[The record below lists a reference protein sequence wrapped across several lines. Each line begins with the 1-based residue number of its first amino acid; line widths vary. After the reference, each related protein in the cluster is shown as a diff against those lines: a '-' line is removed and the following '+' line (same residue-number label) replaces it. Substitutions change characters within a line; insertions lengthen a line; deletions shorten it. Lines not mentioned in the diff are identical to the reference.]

1 MRDRDRRILTL
12 ALPIIGGMVSQNV
25 LNLVDTAMVG
35 SLGDAAIAAVGTGG
49 FANFL
54 AIALVTGLAAGV
66 QAMAAR
72 RKGEGRDDETAVPLN
87 GALVLAAIVS
97 IPITIALWFVVPVL
111 FPLLNPDPEVVAGGV
126 PYLRA
131 RVLAMIAVGMN
142 FSFRGYWNAV
152 DLSRL
157 YLRTLLVMHACNIF
171 LNWVLI
177 FGHLGMPAL
186 GAHGAGIASAIAT
199 FVGTAYYFA
208 LGRRHATHAGFLHG
222 LPSRETFATIIR
234 LALPTGL
241 QQLLYAAGFTLL
253 FWIVAQ
259 AGLAAGRDATS
270 EVAAANVVINV
281 TLVALLPGLGLGIAS
296 ASLVGQALGRKDP
309 EDARR
314 WAWDVV
320 RVAAVVMTLLGLP
333 MLLLPDLILSAF
345 LHDPGTLA
353 LARGPL
359 RVVGAMI
366 VVDSVGMVLGNSL
379 MGAGATRTVMLVSVC
394 TQWGFFLPL
403 AYVVGVVLGH
413 GLMGVWLM
421 QVVYRALGAAVM
433 AWLWRRGG
441 WAKIDV

>member
-1 MRDRDRRILTL
+1 MRDRDQRILTL

-35 SLGDAAIAAVGTGG
+35 TLGDAALAAVGTGG

-54 AIALVTGLAAGV
+54 AIAFVTGLSTGV

-87 GALVLAAIVS
+87 GALVLAALVS
-97 IPITIALWFVVPVL
+97 LPVTVALWFVVPVAY
-111 FPLLNPDPEVVAGGV
+111 PVLNPDPEVIAGGV
-126 PYLRA
+126 PYLQA
-131 RVLAMIAVGMN
+131 RILAMVAVGMN

-157 YLRTLLVMHACNIF
+157 YLRTLMLMHACNIF

-177 FGHLGMPAL
+177 FGNLGMPAL
-186 GAHGAGIASAIAT
+186 GAEGAGVASAIAT
-199 FVGTAYYFA
+199 YVGTGYYFV
-208 LGRRHATHAGFLHG
+208 LGRKHAAAGGFLRG

-234 LALPTGL
+234 LALPNGL
-241 QQLLYAAGFTLL
+241 QQLSFAAGFTML
-253 FWIVAQ
+253 FWIIAQ

-309 EDARR
+309 DDARR
-314 WAWDVV
+314 WGWDVV
-320 RVAAVVMTLLGLP
+320 RVAAVVMTVLGLP
-333 MLLLPDLILSAF
+333 MLAVPDLVLSPF
-345 LHDPGTLA
+345 LHDPHTLE

-359 RVVGAMI
+359 RLVGAMI

-379 MGAGATRTVMLVSVC
+379 MGAGATRAVMVVSVV
-394 TQWGFFLPL
+394 TQWGMFLPI

-413 GLMGVWLM
+413 GLMGVWLV
-421 QVVYRALGAAVM
+421 QVGYRAASAAVM
-433 AWLWRRGG
+433 VVLWRRGS
-441 WAKIDV
+441 WASIEV

>member
-35 SLGDAAIAAVGTGG
+35 SLGDAALAAVGTGG

-54 AIALVTGLAAGV
+54 AIAFVTGLATGV
-66 QAMAAR
+66 QAMASR

-87 GALVLAAIVS
+87 GALVLAALVS
-97 IPITIALWFVVPVL
+97 IPITLVLWFVVPVL

-131 RVLAMIAVGMN
+131 RILAMVAVGMN

-177 FGHLGMPAL
+177 FGHLGMPEL
-186 GAHGAGIASAIAT
+186 GAHGAGVASAIAT
-199 FVGTAYYFA
+199 YVGTAYYFG
-208 LGRRHATHAGFLHG
+208 LGRRHAEHAGFLRG

-234 LALPTGL
+234 LALPNGL
-241 QQLLYAAGFTLL
+241 QQLSFAAGFTVL
-253 FWIVAQ
+253 FWIIAQ
-259 AGLAAGRDATS
+259 SGMAAGRDPTS

-296 ASLVGQALGRKDP
+296 ASLVGQALGRRDP

-345 LHDPGTLA
+345 LHDPATLA

-359 RVVGAMI
+359 RLVGAMI

-379 MGAGATRTVMLVSVC
+379 MGAGATRTVMAVSVA
-394 TQWGFFLPL
+394 TQWGFFLPV

-421 QVVYRALGAAVM
+421 QVTYRAAAAVVM
-433 AWLWRRGG
+433 AVLWRRGK
-441 WAKIDV
+441 WASIDV